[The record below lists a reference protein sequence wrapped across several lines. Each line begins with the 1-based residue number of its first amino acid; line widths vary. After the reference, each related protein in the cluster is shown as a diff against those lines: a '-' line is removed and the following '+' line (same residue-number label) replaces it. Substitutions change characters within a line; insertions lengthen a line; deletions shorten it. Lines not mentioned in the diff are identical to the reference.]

1 MRGLLAGAEMTRRLL
16 HHQSTLECGWTT
28 AHKAGNLEHRA
39 HTACRQLTRLEN
51 SLYKLARLV
60 AAYAF
65 SPSIQK
71 AETGHSLNLAWPI
84 ESSTRAAWDIV

>member
-1 MRGLLAGAEMTRRLL
+1 M
-16 HHQSTLECGWTT
+16 T

-65 SPSIQK
+65 SPSTGEAEVGRPLELKSRLVYKGSSSRATQENHALGVQK
-71 AETGHSLNLAWPI
+71 GGREAQLN
-84 ESSTRAAWDIV
+84 